1 MALDRERT
9 RREVLHRQI
18 GAMRT
23 KLQTMD
29 PDGGRLARYK
39 FFRLVSKIR
48 RLEADVSQL
57 RLV

>member
-1 MALDRERT
+1 MDLDRDRA
-9 RREVLHRQI
+9 RRETLHRQI
-18 GAMRT
+18 GAMRI
-23 KLQTMD
+23 KLQEMD
-29 PDGGRLARYK
+29 PQDGRLARYK